1 MEKIETKTIGIIITV
16 VILLS
21 FTQVQSNNKID
32 VGFFCK
38 LKCFFKCN
46 EEAQSKP
53 NCISDCQSHCSELL
67 PNSVYNCVTSC
78 HLLKSIA
85 INIGMYS
92 QNIYLFLFH

>member
-1 MEKIETKTIGIIITV
+1 M
-16 VILLS
+16 ILLS

-32 VGFFCK
+32 AGFFCK

-67 PNSVYNCVTSC
+67 SNNVYNCVTSC
-78 HLLKSIA
+78 RLMKSIA
-85 INIGMYS
+85 INIGIS
-92 QNIYLFLFH
+92 SKNIYLFSRFYNFSLYLISLIIFS